1 MPDKKTGCRW
11 EHFAHSADQGVRGFG
26 QTVEEAFEQAAVA
39 LTALVCAPE
48 DVQCRDCSAIE
59 CASEDDPALLLA
71 DWLNA
76 VIYQMAVDNRLY
88 GRFQVRIDAN
98 GLHALAWGESV
109 DRSRHQPAVEPK
121 GATYTE
127 LKVECD
133 ADGLW
138 VAQCVI
144 DV

>member
-1 MPDKKTGCRW
+1 MQRNKTGCYW
-11 EHFAHSADQGVRGFG
+11 EHFAHIADQGVRGYG
-26 QTVEEAFEQAAVA
+26 HSIEQAFEQTALA
-39 LTALVCAPE
+39 LTALVCDPKA
-48 DVQCRDCSAIE
+48 VQCHDCIAIE
-59 CASEDDPALLLA
+59 CAAEDDRELMLA

-76 VIYQMAVDNRLY
+76 VIYHMAVGNRLF
-88 GRFQVRIDAN
+88 GRFQVHLNKD
-98 GLHALAWGESV
+98 GLHAIAWGEAI
-109 DRSRHQPAVEPK
+109 DQSRHQPAVEPK

-138 VAQCVI
+138 LAQCVI